1 MRGKAGVRTV
11 IVDRKEVVTQE
22 SRNTPSVPGNH
33 VILNINAKLQAA
45 VEQELKN
52 SVLRARG
59 MGYRGDSGAA
69 IVMDIKTGG
78 VLAMASYPDY
88 DLNIWENGITVK
100 QAKSFTA
107 RKLEFRHYHEQ
118 SKELLL
124 LPLPSKLSH
133 FPQLSMRATV

>member
-1 MRGKAGVRTV
+1 MRGQAGVRTV

-59 MGYRGDSGAA
+59 LGYRGER
-69 IVMDIKTGG
+69 V
-78 VLAMASYPDY
+78 
-88 DLNIWENGITVK
+88 
-100 QAKSFTA
+100 
-107 RKLEFRHYHEQ
+107 EF
-118 SKELLL
+118 
-124 LPLPSKLSH
+124 
-133 FPQLSMRATV
+133 